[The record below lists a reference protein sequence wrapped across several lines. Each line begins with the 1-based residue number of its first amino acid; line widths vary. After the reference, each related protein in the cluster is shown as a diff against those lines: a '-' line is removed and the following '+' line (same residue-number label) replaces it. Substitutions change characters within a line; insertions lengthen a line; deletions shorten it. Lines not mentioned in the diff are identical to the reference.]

1 MYMIIAGAGLVGS
14 ALASRLIEA
23 GHDVVVIEMDK
34 TVCEQLAA
42 QTGAMVFQG
51 SATDIS
57 ILEQAG
63 ARKADVAVGTMQHDA
78 DNLAF
83 SLLAKSYGIPRV
95 IARLRDQ
102 RYESAY
108 KQAGVNTT
116 IHIAD
121 VFVNQLILEI
131 EDPHLQRVATFGGG
145 RASIVVDT
153 IPDGSIADGLTVS
166 QVATADGFPDKCII
180 TGIYR
185 PADEVFLIPRGAAK
199 LLSGDRIFLVAEQKD
214 LSKASKYMHK
224 KAKKKHIE
232 PQD

>member
-14 ALASRLIEA
+14 ALARRLIDM

-34 TVCEQLAA
+34 VVCEQLAA

-57 ILEQAG
+57 VLEQAG
-63 ARKADVAVGTMQHDA
+63 AMKADVAVGTMQRDA

-83 SLLAKSYGIPRV
+83 SLLAKSYKIPRV

-102 RYESAY
+102 RYEAAY

-153 IPDGSIADGLTVS
+153 IPEGSAAHSLTVS
-166 QVATADGFPDKCII
+166 QVATAESFPDKCII

-185 PADEVFLIPRGAAK
+185 PDTEEFLIPRGSAE
-199 LLSGDRIFLVAEQKD
+199 LLVGDRVFLVAEQPD
-214 LSKASKYMHK
+214 LRKASKYLHK
-224 KAKKKHIE
+224 KSKG
-232 PQD
+232 

>member
-1 MYMIIAGAGLVGS
+1 MYVLIAGAGLVGG
-14 ALASRLIEA
+14 ALARQLIES
-23 GHDVVVIEMDK
+23 GHDVVVIEMEGG
-34 TVCEQLAA
+34 VCEQLAA

-57 ILEQAG
+57 VLEQAG
-63 ARKADVAVGTMQHDA
+63 AKKADVAVGTMQQDA

-83 SLLAKSYGIPRV
+83 SLLAKSFDIPRV

-116 IHIAD
+116 IHIAG

-153 IPDGSIADGLTVS
+153 IPEGSAIHGLTVS
-166 QVATADGFPDKCII
+166 QVATAEGFPDKCII

-185 PADEVFLIPRGAAK
+185 PDKGDFLIPRGSAE
-199 LLSGDRIFLVAEQKD
+199 LLVGDRVFLVAVQKD
-214 LSKASKYMHK
+214 LRKASKHLHK
-224 KAKKKHIE
+224 KSKR
-232 PQD
+232 QV